1 MTKRMLY
8 VSAVVYFTT
17 VIGFMTVPFTVRL
30 INRIHPYI
38 LGFPC
43 FQFFLLLSA
52 VLIAIGLMALFLLE
66 DRLEKKK
73 GLRGGADD

>member
-8 VSAVVYFTT
+8 VSAVIYFTAI
-17 VIGFMTVPFTVRL
+17 IGFMTVPFTVGL

-43 FQFFLLLSA
+43 FQFFILLSA
-52 VLIAIGLMALFLLE
+52 FLIAVGLMALFLLE
-66 DRLEKKK
+66 DRLEKKRF
-73 GLRGGADD
+73 RGGADD